1 MLETNSIDR
10 ITDVPSFILQAR
22 PASSGDPVVDRYVS
36 MGLGRE
42 AVSFAVLNYGDNP
55 MKVCSFPLVVFSL
68 ILLSAPLN
76 HEKMVS

>member
-55 MKVCSFPLVVFSL
+55 TKVCSFPLVVFSL

-76 HEKMVS
+76 HEKMAF

>member
-1 MLETNSIDR
+1 MFETNSVDR
-10 ITDVPSFILQAR
+10 ITDIPNFILQAR

-55 MKVCSFPLVVFSL
+55 TKVCSFPLLYFL
-68 ILLSAPLN
+68 
-76 HEKMVS
+76 

>member
-10 ITDVPSFILQAR
+10 ITDVPSFVLQAR

>member
-1 MLETNSIDR
+1 MFETNSIDR
-10 ITDVPSFILQAR
+10 ITDIPSFILQAR